1 MVFRCLLECS
11 RAFCSAIAC
20 VVDLRVFACVA
31 LLAKFYTLL
40 VGETRPKGASALP
53 GGLLL
58 LSGFKR
64 CDMEA
69 VRSVFGDHFEVPS
82 APTIER
88 DGYVALAC
96 RRTATALST
105 SALSESAV
113 Q

>member
-1 MVFRCLLECS
+1 MRPS
-11 RAFCSAIAC
+11 NTRAGRSSKLCE
-20 VVDLRVFACVA
+20 L
-31 LLAKFYTLL
+31 
-40 VGETRPKGASALP
+40 ALP
-53 GGLLL
+53 
-58 LSGFKR
+58 
-64 CDMEA
+64 MEA